1 MNAKQCLSMAFKSLK
16 GNKIRAFLTMLGIII
31 GVASVIVLVSLVDGM
46 AKDMVSQFENMGTNL
61 VSVNIQG
68 RGATR
73 TVDVEDFQELVQEN
87 QDIIAYFS
95 PVVSASVSAKYQGEN
110 LSASV
115 TGVSEDYEYLT
126 EINLSQG
133 RFLSYIDV
141 ERSQKV
147 CVIGSYYEKE
157 LFAGASALDQTLRL
171 NGEPYRVIGVL
182 EETADSEEGSADAV
196 IYTPYTS
203 AAKLSFNGVISS
215 YQLGAVDTDSVEA
228 AMALADDFLY
238 GVFEDEDLYSITSQ
252 EEMIETVDEM
262 LATVSSVLVGIAG
275 ISLLVGGIGI
285 MNIMLVSV
293 IERTKEIGI
302 RKSLGAK
309 RKDIMRQFVIEAS
322 VTSAMGGIV
331 GILLGI
337 VMAYGAGSLLDMTVA
352 PTLSAISLAFGVS
365 VFIGI
370 LFGYFPAS
378 KAAKLN
384 PIDALRYD

>member
-1 MNAKQCLSMAFKSLK
+1 MNVKQSFTMALKSLK

-46 AKDMVSQFENMGTNL
+46 AQDMVSQFENMGTNL
-61 VSVNIQG
+61 VTVSIQG

-73 TVDVEDFQELVQEN
+73 TVDVEDFQQLVSEN
-87 QDIIAYFS
+87 QDIVAYFS
-95 PVVSASVSAKYQGEN
+95 PVVEAVATVKYKTE
-110 LSASV
+110 STTTSV
-115 TGVSEDYEYLT
+115 TGVSEDYDKITQVNIE
-126 EINLSQG
+126 EG
-133 RFLSYIDV
+133 RFLSYIDI
-141 ERSQKV
+141 ERNQKV
-147 CVIGSYYEKE
+147 CIIGSYIAQT
-157 LFAGASALDQTLRL
+157 LFPGSSPLDQTLKI
-171 NGEPYRVIGVL
+171 NGETYTVVGVM
-182 EETADSEEGSADAV
+182 EEDAGSEAGSSDDV
-196 IYTPYTS
+196 IYAPYS
-203 AAKLSFNGVISS
+203 SVSKLSRNGVISS
-215 YQLGAVDTDSVEA
+215 YHLGATDTDTVEA
-228 AMALADDFLY
+228 AVSLVDDFLY
-238 GVFEDEDLYSITSQ
+238 SVFEDEDLYSVTSQ

-322 VTSAMGGIV
+322 TTSAAGGLIGIV
-331 GILLGI
+331 LGI
-337 VMAYGAGSLLDMTVA
+337 GMAYAAGAMLDMTVA
-352 PTLSAISLAFGVS
+352 PTFSAVFLAFGVS
-365 VFIGI
+365 VVIGI